1 MEGKHWGRE
10 RFLADYLLIMLS
22 KIQDIYNNAT
32 KLYNIFIARIN
43 ISHHIISKFSLQIVL
58 YHSKYLVVDGNC
70 LKVGN
75 WSIKN

>member
-1 MEGKHWGRE
+1 MEGKHWGRGW
-10 RFLADYLLIMLS
+10 FLEDYQLIMLS